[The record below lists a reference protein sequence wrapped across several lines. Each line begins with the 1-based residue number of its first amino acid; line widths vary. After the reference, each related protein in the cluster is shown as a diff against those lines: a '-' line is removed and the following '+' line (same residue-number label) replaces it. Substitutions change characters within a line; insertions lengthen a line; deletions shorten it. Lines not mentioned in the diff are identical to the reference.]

1 MSFCATTP
9 GCCLRHPKAAG
20 CAAARRGRG
29 SHSLHGSSR
38 ARIDADRFG
47 LTAASATA
55 EARVLRLEWKR
66 LRMTETTCTPS
77 VPCSSRVAIVLSA
90 SAQRATH
97 TLSVLRRSS
106 AFEAVARL
114 TPQPPRATFESKIAS
129 NWLAFVEALDAAPG
143 AWAGHPSC
151 CERWLYLFED
161 DVDVHPQ
168 LRGEAHAVA
177 RALLAAEA
185 RAESLGRPVVYAG
198 LCGTRCA
205 NRSKVTRAT
214 RHAERFRPFDC
225 SGPCAHAWGVRLAN
239 RSAVRA
245 ALAPTTALKT
255 AWRAGRRVVFDR
267 ALESAARAVGGF
279 PLAAARLCGGQ
290 TGGHCGVF
298 FQDRVRF
305 GSTIGSGIG

>member
-77 VPCSSRVAIVLSA
+77 VPCSSRVAIVLSG

-129 NWLAFVEALDAAPG
+129 NWLAFVEALDATSG
-143 AWAGHPSC
+143 AWAGHPGC

-185 RAESLGRPVVYAG
+185 RAESLGRPRWCMRG
-198 LCGTRCA
+198 C
-205 NRSKVTRAT
+205 
-214 RHAERFRPFDC
+214 
-225 SGPCAHAWGVRLAN
+225 
-239 RSAVRA
+239 
-245 ALAPTTALKT
+245 
-255 AWRAGRRVVFDR
+255 
-267 ALESAARAVGGF
+267 AARAA
-279 PLAAARLCGGQ
+279 PIAPR
-290 TGGHCGVF
+290 
-298 FQDRVRF
+298 
-305 GSTIGSGIG
+305 